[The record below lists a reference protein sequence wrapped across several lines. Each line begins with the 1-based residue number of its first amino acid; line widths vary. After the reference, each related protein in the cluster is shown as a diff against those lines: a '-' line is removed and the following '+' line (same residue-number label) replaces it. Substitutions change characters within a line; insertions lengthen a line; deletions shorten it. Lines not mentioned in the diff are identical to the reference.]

1 MINNFIILFHFF
13 NLTFGLVV
21 LLIFSRRIG
30 QVPSPIQ
37 KSFFQQALFYN
48 LAILSTVILDFLYF
62 FFWTDVSGSAFAID
76 FLAIISVSN
85 LTIAILWCLSFVVM
99 IHEFLEIRCEL
110 KKKIWFKIGA
120 VIVVFLLCFSLI
132 SSIFK
137 IIPVFFGTFSLIC
150 GYFIFLISLGYSIH
164 IYTKAAFIINVDRRK
179 SLRIYGMLFI
189 IFSALS
195 LFAYI
200 DVYPLHLIPRE
211 MRKFSLNV
219 LDLLFNLF
227 TVIWGLMYLS
237 FLNNGTKVIELSSVS
252 EQHLISKFQIS
263 KRELEV
269 IHLICS
275 GKQNQEIADSLFI
288 SVGTV
293 KDHLYKIYKKTGVKN
308 RTQLA
313 KLF

>member
-1 MINNFIILFHFF
+1 
-13 NLTFGLVV
+13 
-21 LLIFSRRIG
+21 
-30 QVPSPIQ
+30 
-37 KSFFQQALFYN
+37 
-48 LAILSTVILDFLYF
+48 
-62 FFWTDVSGSAFAID
+62 
-76 FLAIISVSN
+76 
-85 LTIAILWCLSFVVM
+85 
-99 IHEFLEIRCEL
+99 
-110 KKKIWFKIGA
+110 
-120 VIVVFLLCFSLI
+120 
-132 SSIFK
+132 
-137 IIPVFFGTFSLIC
+137 
-150 GYFIFLISLGYSIH
+150 
-164 IYTKAAFIINVDRRK
+164 
-179 SLRIYGMLFI
+179 MLFI